1 MSRLYDAA
9 EPTVIDE
16 KLLRTLILEQG
27 PDGEA
32 GKIIEKEGVE
42 FHEVLELR
50 IDFKSQSH
58 LSFRLNRFPTSI
70 TTTQDAHTCTCTC
83 TIHESISSMFPLDVQ
98 HIENLWQLQN
108 LVKLRIDNNII
119 ANITGLDQLVH
130 LEWLGKKDHHYNY
143 Y

>member
-58 LSFRLNRFPTSI
+58 DTIIAIGLLRLNRFPNI
-70 TTTQDAHTCTCTC
+70 YRCTYTY
-83 TIHESISSMFPLDVQ
+83 THNESILSMFPLDVQ